1 MAKTRGRKATTL
13 DSVAIAAGSA
23 LGRLAAQID
32 SLTKQREALTTE
44 IQRYARQAE
53 SALKGLA
60 AGRNAFGG
68 TLPKIARKTAVRKRR
83 KMSAAARRTTPSAGS
98 SSSVYRHP
106 GAAGAGH
113 EALCNEDRLGRLLGA
128 AAAVAVKGGSDLEGP
143 LEGRSGE

>member
-60 AGRNAFGG
+60 AGRNPFGG
-68 TLPKIARKTAVRKRR
+68 TVPKVARKTAVRKRR
-83 KMSAAARRTTPSAGS
+83 RMSAQARAKI
-98 SSSVYRHP
+98 
-106 GAAGAGH
+106 
-113 EALCNEDRLGRLLGA
+113 A
-128 AAAVAVKGGSDLEGP
+128 AAQRARWAKRKRKTA
-143 LEGRSGE
+143 RS

>member
-60 AGRNAFGG
+60 AGRNPFA
-68 TLPKIARKTAVRKRR
+68 ATATEAAAPRKRR
-83 KMSAAARRTTPSAGS
+83 KMSAAARR
-98 SSSVYRHP
+98 RI
-106 GAAGAGH
+106 
-113 EALCNEDRLGRLLGA
+113 A
-128 AAAVAVKGGSDLEGP
+128 AAQKARWARTKRKAARKAKPSTAK
-143 LEGRSGE
+143 

>member
-60 AGRNAFGG
+60 AGRNPFGG
-68 TLPKIARKTAVRKRR
+68 TVPKIARKTAVRKRR
-83 KMSAAARRTTPSAGS
+83 KMSAAARRKIAAAQKARWART
-98 SSSVYRHP
+98 RK
-106 GAAGAGH
+106 AAG
-113 EALCNEDRLGRLLGA
+113 
-128 AAAVAVKGGSDLEGP
+128 KS
-143 LEGRSGE
+143 STTK